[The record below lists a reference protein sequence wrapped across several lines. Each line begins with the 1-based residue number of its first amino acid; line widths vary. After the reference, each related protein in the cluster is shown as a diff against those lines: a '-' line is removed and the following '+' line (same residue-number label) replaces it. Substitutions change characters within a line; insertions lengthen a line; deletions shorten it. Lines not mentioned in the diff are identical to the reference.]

1 MKAELQNALNN
12 VTIPLLNG
20 LGYGCEVELN
30 DTYTLYRYVEDD
42 CVSVVETEEWNEV
55 LAVTWDDLNIEYD
68 VIDSTLV
75 YG

>member
-1 MKAELQNALNN
+1 MRAELQKALDN

-30 DTYTLYRYVEDD
+30 DTYTLYRYAEDD

-55 LAVTWDDLNIEYD
+55 LAVTWDEFNIEYD
-68 VIDSTLV
+68 VIEPSLI
-75 YG
+75 